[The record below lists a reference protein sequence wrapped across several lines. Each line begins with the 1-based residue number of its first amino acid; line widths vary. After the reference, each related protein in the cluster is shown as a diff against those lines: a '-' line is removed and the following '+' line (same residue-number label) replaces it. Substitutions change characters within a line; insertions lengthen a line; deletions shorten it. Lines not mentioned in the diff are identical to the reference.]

1 MLDAEKA
8 FTAAVAVKD
17 YSRDVG
23 LDEARAALAATVA
36 TTPAGLAVITGFI
49 REVTRQIGD
58 AYFQDGEAVMF
69 ADSLDAAVAGLRGF
83 RRGSRKIMVIG
94 HENDDPAPRGAEPC
108 LHLKARRLRYK
119 GETPYEHG
127 RLE

>member
-1 MLDAEKA
+1 MCASKA
-8 FTAAVAVKD
+8 FTAAIAVKD
-17 YSRDVG
+17 YSRDGG

-69 ADSLDAAVAGLRGF
+69 ADSLDAAVRRIAGL
-83 RRGSRKIMVIG
+83 
-94 HENDDPAPRGAEPC
+94 PPRVA
-108 LHLKARRLRYK
+108 
-119 GETPYEHG
+119 
-127 RLE
+127 

>member
-1 MLDAEKA
+1 VSENRTTDAPRDPAFAAVARVLDAEKA
-8 FTAAVAVKD
+8 FTATVAVKD

-58 AYFQDGEAVMF
+58 AYFQDAEAVMF
-69 ADSLDAAVAGLRGF
+69 ADSLDAAVRRIAGL
-83 RRGSRKIMVIG
+83 
-94 HENDDPAPRGAEPC
+94 PPRVA
-108 LHLKARRLRYK
+108 
-119 GETPYEHG
+119 
-127 RLE
+127 

>member
-1 MLDAEKA
+1 VSENRTTDTPRDPAFAAVARVLDAEKA

-17 YSRDVG
+17 YSRDGG

-58 AYFQDGEAVMF
+58 AYFQDREAVMF
-69 ADSLDAAVAGLRGF
+69 ADSLDVAVRRIAGL
-83 RRGSRKIMVIG
+83 
-94 HENDDPAPRGAEPC
+94 PPRVA
-108 LHLKARRLRYK
+108 
-119 GETPYEHG
+119 
-127 RLE
+127 

>member
-1 MLDAEKA
+1 VLDAEKA

-36 TTPAGLAVITGFI
+36 TTPAAVITGFI

-58 AYFQDGEAVMF
+58 AYFQDAEAVMF
-69 ADSLDAAVAGLRGF
+69 ADSLDAAVRRIAGL
-83 RRGSRKIMVIG
+83 
-94 HENDDPAPRGAEPC
+94 PPRVA
-108 LHLKARRLRYK
+108 
-119 GETPYEHG
+119 
-127 RLE
+127 

>member
-1 MLDAEKA
+1 VCASKA
-8 FTAAVAVKD
+8 FTAAIAVKD
-17 YSRDVG
+17 YSRDGG

-69 ADSLDAAVAGLRGF
+69 ADSLDAAVRRIAGL
-83 RRGSRKIMVIG
+83 
-94 HENDDPAPRGAEPC
+94 PPRVA
-108 LHLKARRLRYK
+108 
-119 GETPYEHG
+119 
-127 RLE
+127 

>member
-1 MLDAEKA
+1 VSENRTTDAPRDPAFAAVARVLDAEKA

-17 YSRDVG
+17 YSREVG

-69 ADSLDAAVAGLRGF
+69 ADSLDAAVRRIAGL
-83 RRGSRKIMVIG
+83 
-94 HENDDPAPRGAEPC
+94 PPRVA
-108 LHLKARRLRYK
+108 
-119 GETPYEHG
+119 
-127 RLE
+127 